1 MLRNTSLTLRFSVLF
16 VLALVLIGGAYYLL
30 LREVYYTE
38 LQRQARGM
46 ADNVDAFGKWVSQY
60 GRVWVRNK
68 ADTKYLSQ
76 VSFDATVAAAGTAAE
91 PVVFYSKNPA
101 LAQREFSEVVAKSTV
116 SAKFRL
122 TSDNWMN
129 PANKPDL
136 WEAEAI
142 SAIKNRKLDEYVE
155 IRDGTYRY
163 ARKIV
168 HAESCIVCHGSP
180 RTAPRDVTEQ
190 YGSDRGYGF
199 KAGDVA
205 GIISV
210 TLPTEPLLAASL
222 GVLGPLEIGLIVI
235 AFIILYVFMHYGV
248 ARPIKKLTQDAQL
261 ISVGKPVELDVKNIP
276 QKTRNELGQL
286 TLAIARLRAS
296 MQLAIQ
302 RMKQNR

>member
-1 MLRNTSLTLRFSVLF
+1 MFRNTSLVLRFSVLF
-16 VLALVLIGGAYYLL
+16 ALALVLIGGAYYLL
-30 LREVYYTE
+30 LRQVYYSE

-46 ADNVDAFGKWVSQY
+46 ADNVDAFGRWVSQY

-68 ADTKYLSQ
+68 ADTLYLSQ
-76 VSFDATVAAAGTAAE
+76 VSLPGTPGAGASAD

-101 LAQREFSEVVAKSTV
+101 LAQREFSEVVGKSSSV
-116 SAKFRL
+116 AKFRI

-129 PANKPDL
+129 PANKPDA

-142 SAIKNRKLDEYVE
+142 STIKNRQLDEYVD

-168 HAESCIVCHGSP
+168 HAQSCIACHGSSD
-180 RTAPRDVTEQ
+180 TAPRDVTEQ
-190 YGSDRGYGF
+190 YGRERGYGF

-210 TLPTEPLLAASL
+210 SLPTEPLLVASF
-222 GVLGPLEIGLIVI
+222 GVLGPIEIGLIII
-235 AFIILYVFMHYGV
+235 AFVILYLFMHYGV

-261 ISVGKPVELDVKNIP
+261 ISVGKPVNLDTKHIS
-276 QKTRNELGQL
+276 QKSRNELGQL
-286 TLAIARLRAS
+286 TLAIARLRTS
-296 MQLAIQ
+296 MDLAIR
-302 RMKQNR
+302 RMKQTR